1 MQHQHQSARDLKLA
15 PTQMQSGREESN
27 VSTSRLLK
35 QRYVPQSGK
44 YSGNFAFCYNESGLE
59 DLYIKEERKR
69 QLEVNMG
76 GESVTGYVR
85 AASFF
90 TYQTHILV
98 FGRRFTYSVN
108 GCIAKFKSSVDAA
121 LALPIFLAAQGAD
134 ASQINALD
142 LSVFGTVRVD
152 YFDDG
157 EHIIVSTGFR
167 LEQFKTHFETLGL
180 KRCANG
186 WMADIDQD
194 DPDKIKDN
202 LMDLCDHKKAE
213 FVIRNSLDEMH
224 DATPQ
229 PQKRLLD

>member
-1 MQHQHQSARDLKLA
+1 MLQS
-15 PTQMQSGREESN
+15 
-27 VSTSRLLK
+27 
-35 QRYVPQSGK
+35 
-44 YSGNFAFCYNESGLE
+44 NESGLE

-134 ASQINALD
+134 ATHINALD

-157 EHIIVSTGFR
+157 KHIIVSGFR
-167 LEQFKTHFETLGL
+167 LEQFKTHFETLPREGL

-186 WMADIDQD
+186 WMADINQE
-194 DPDKIKDN
+194 DPDMIKDN
-202 LMDLCDHKKAE
+202 LMDLCEYKNAD
-213 FVIRNSLDEMH
+213 FVIRNSLDEMQRH
-224 DATPQ
+224 SRKKD
-229 PQKRLLD
+229 